1 MAEGAVVVTGRAQLA
16 QRLADWPGGGGATWA
31 VGFVGA
37 VPSGSE
43 LAALKEAA
51 RLCDRVVAVV
61 RRNEERGSEVARRV
75 APGMAEMCR
84 EAGAD
89 IVWVPK
95 GEKAFVSVD
104 CGVEGVDGTLVA
116 QAVMTVLPMLVVV
129 PRADVALIRALRNI
143 QGGLGEVFSLR
154 ITGV

>member
-1 MAEGAVVVTGRAQLA
+1 
-16 QRLADWPGGGGATWA
+16 
-31 VGFVGA
+31 
-37 VPSGSE
+37 
-43 LAALKEAA
+43 
-51 RLCDRVVAVV
+51 
-61 RRNEERGSEVARRV
+61 
-75 APGMAEMCR
+75 MAEMCR